1 MYTKKLQSIQKNFLT
16 WTKEHRFEAILLFII
31 IAVAAF
37 MRLYKIADYMTFLGD
52 EGRDVIIVRRFL
64 TELHPMLI
72 GPGTS
77 IGNMYLGPLYY
88 YLIAPSLLL
97 ANFSP
102 VGPAVFI
109 ALMGIATVWL
119 VWFIA
124 REWFG
129 RASGLIAA
137 FLYAIAPVTIIYS
150 RSSWNPNIMP
160 FFALIAIYAMWK
172 VWKSHSYRFIAVSAV
187 SFAACLQSH
196 YLALLLLPT
205 LGIYW
210 LCTFYKLYR
219 TKQSKKS
226 FFVWTVLGGILF
238 LALMSPLAFF
248 DIRHEYRN
256 FNAIKLF
263 FTERQSTVS
272 IRPWTAIP
280 SLIPQ
285 LTKIST
291 RLIGGYDPRVGQFVV
306 VATVLAV
313 ASALTRAKFWKKTIQ
328 TEALILIGI
337 WMGVSLIG
345 FGIYKQEI
353 YDHYYG
359 FVFPIPFII
368 IGALAGTAWEHSKI
382 RGRWL
387 ALTLVVVLAWVNL
400 AASPLRFAPNAQLAR
415 SVTVSNFIMADAGG
429 NPFNFA
435 VIAERN
441 YEGAYRYFF
450 NKDHANVL
458 DINPQDTK
466 NSIAPVLYVVCEM
479 DPVKCD
485 PTHNAKAE
493 VANFGWSK
501 IETEWTVSGTTV
513 YKLVHSNPSK

>member
-1 MYTKKLQSIQKNFLT
+1 MKRLQNFKKDILI
-16 WTKEHRFEAILLFII
+16 WTHEHRYEAILLGII
-31 IAVAAF
+31 LVVASF
-37 MRLYKIADYMTFLGD
+37 MRLYRIADYMTFLGD

-119 VWFIA
+119 VWAIA
-124 REWFG
+124 RDWFG
-129 RASGLIAA
+129 QAAGLIAA

-160 FFALIAIYAMWK
+160 FFALIAIYSMWK
-172 VWKSHSYRFIAVSAV
+172 VWKSHQYRLIAISAV

-205 LGIYW
+205 IGFYW
-210 LCTFYKLYR
+210 ALTLFKLYKAGD
-219 TKQSKKS
+219 TKKS
-226 FFVWTVLGGILF
+226 FFVWTVIGGILF
-238 LALMSPLAFF
+238 LLLMSPLAFF

-263 FTERQSTVS
+263 FTERQTTVS
-272 IRPWTAIP
+272 IRPWTALP
-280 SLIPQ
+280 LVVPQ

-291 RLIGGYDPRVGQFVV
+291 RLIGGYDARVGQFVV
-306 VATVLAV
+306 VATLVALASGLMK
-313 ASALTRAKFWKKTIQ
+313 AAFWKKKIQ
-328 TEALILIGI
+328 VEALILIAV
-337 WMGVSLIG
+337 WLGVSLIG

-359 FVFPIPFII
+359 FVFPIPFIL
-368 IGALAGTAWEHSKI
+368 IGALAGVAWEHSKI
-382 RGRWL
+382 RGRWI
-387 ALTLVVVLAWVNL
+387 ALTLVVILTWVNL
-400 AASPLRFAPNAQLAR
+400 SVSPLKYAPNGQLNR
-415 SVTVSNFIMADAGG
+415 SITVTDFIMEDAKTT
-429 NPFNFA
+429 PFNFA

-450 NKDHANVL
+450 NKDNAPVL

-466 NSIAPVLYVVCEM
+466 NTIAPVLYVVCEM
-479 DPVKCD
+479 EPAKCD

-493 VANFGWSK
+493 VANFGWST
-501 IETEWTVSGTTV
+501 IETQWTVSGTTV
-513 YKLVHSNPSK
+513 YKLVHSIPSK